1 MKQLLLLPLPLLAI
15 AGCSGDPIL
24 RSNKS
29 FRMACFANTK
39 EPVISA
45 TIKLESNWKHASVL
59 WLEDEPEVW
68 RITTANLYRI
78 DVQQPPPFPRTNPE
92 IKGKVLSI
100 YRLEG
105 RVVFNGIKDLSCNFE
120 SL

>member
-1 MKQLLLLPLPLLAI
+1 MRKILLLLPLLALT
-15 AGCSGDPIL
+15 ACSGNPIL

-29 FRMACFANTK
+29 FRMTCFANTR

-45 TIKLESNWKHASVL
+45 TIKLESNWKHALVL

-68 RITTANLYRI
+68 RITNASPYRI
-78 DVQQPPPFPRTNPE
+78 VVQQPPPFPRTNPE
-92 IKGKVLSI
+92 IEGKVLSI